1 MKNQFKILAIIFL
14 SLFVIS
20 CDSDSD
26 DDAVCCAGSSIV
38 DLASQTESLSTL
50 VSALEIT
57 GLDQTLSSPGAYTV
71 LAPSNDAFNTFLSS
85 INAATLSDIPVE
97 VLTNVLMN
105 HVIAGEVP
113 SSSLANGYAQ
123 TQAISGASNSNMSI
137 YINIDNGVTF
147 NGVSSVTTADIVAS
161 NGIVHM
167 VDAVIGLPTVVTF
180 ALADPNFETL
190 VQALTRDDL
199 TQDFVSLLSI
209 PSGSVPSPFTV
220 FAPINSAFQ
229 NLLTELNLSSL
240 NDIDEPTLSAVL
252 AYHVIVGANQISSN
266 LSVGM
271 EFSTAGGGI
280 LTFNVGDNGQAM
292 LTDNNGRTS
301 NIIVVDVQADNGII
315 HAIDT
320 VVLP

>member
-26 DDAVCCAGSSIV
+26 ANEPCCEDSSIV

-57 GLDQTLSSPGAYTV
+57 GLDQILSSTGSYTV

-85 INAATLSDIPVE
+85 LNVTTLSEIPVE

-113 SSSLANGYAQ
+113 STSLANGYAQ

-147 NGVSSVTTADIVAS
+147 NGVSSVTSADIVAS

>member
-1 MKNQFKILAIIFL
+1 MKNQLKILALIFL

-26 DDAVCCAGSSIV
+26 DDAPCCAGSSIV
-38 DLASQTESLSTL
+38 DLALQTESLSTL

-113 SSSLANGYAQ
+113 SGSLANGYAQ

-147 NGVSSVTTADIVAS
+147 NGVSSVTSVDIVAS
-161 NGIVHM
+161 NGIVHV

-252 AYHVIVGANQISSN
+252 AYHVILGANQLSIN
-266 LSVGM
+266 LSDGM
-271 EFSTAGGGI
+271 QFSTAGGGN
-280 LTFNVGDNGQAM
+280 LTFNVGDNGQGM

-301 NIIVVDVQADNGII
+301 NIIAVDVQADNGII